1 VSLLKTNYGAGLE
14 EVDFEHNPEG
24 ARQTIN
30 AWVEKQ
36 TADKIQDL
44 IGQGVLTS
52 ETRLVLTNAIYFK
65 GTWVSP
71 FDKRYTQDEPFHLSG
86 GSEKNVPMMRHT
98 GDYGYMEDPD
108 FQALLLPYEGFELSM
123 IVLLPRRVDGLPA
136 LERELTPEKLS
147 DAFGKIGNEQVDVSM
162 PRFRMTGEF
171 QLKSTLVSMG
181 MPNAFQ
187 ATANFS
193 GMTGKDDLKI
203 SNVIHKAFVEVNEEG
218 TEAAAATA
226 TVMGLATAMGPRET
240 MLFRADHPFLFVI
253 RDEKSGAILFMGRF
267 VKPN

>member
-1 VSLLKTNYGAGLE
+1 MTSPVDPLRRPAGGFTLLEMIIVLVVLALVAGGVVGRGPVHSHALDVRAAVSDMVAALR
-14 EVDFEHNPEG
+14 G
-24 ARQTIN
+24 ARGRAIAGN
-30 AWVEKQ
+30 RA
-36 TADKIQDL
+36 
-44 IGQGVLTS
+44 VL
-52 ETRLVLTNAIYFK
+52 VVVNGA
-65 GTWVSP
+65 
-71 FDKRYTQDEPFHLSG
+71 
-86 GSEKNVPMMRHT
+86 T
-98 GDYGYMEDPD
+98 GRMT
-108 FQALLLPYEGFELSM
+108 
-123 IVLLPRRVDGLPA
+123 VDGLPA

-253 RDEKSGAILFMGRF
+253 RDEMSGAILFMGRF